1 MLEWKILEKGE
12 STAKVV
18 KKGLLRLTE
27 LEGAYLYSRNRT
39 DSIGGWSSLHR
50 IPEVKVCM
58 KL

>member
-39 DSIGGWSSLHR
+39 ALEAGAAYTESLR
-50 IPEVKVCM
+50 
-58 KL
+58 